1 VDQNGKIQCARFA
14 EQTLQD
20 QAYTSLGFN
29 FITTMAILHELSP
42 KYLEGHDSL
51 NNVYLDI
58 ELTTF
63 KKKLE
68 DLEYKSF
75 VADEILKWYG
85 FKLVEEIELI
95 EGFNIVVADEQ
106 ALSSYLSKE
115 QKALPPSISNGRLK
129 MASSSISVLQ
139 SVLNNYFSVH
149 FSFDGINA
157 NFYSIELELSDFDKM
172 RNDLTR
178 FGLVLEPKNGYVNK
192 YRLKNESYIIEA
204 K

>member
-1 VDQNGKIQCARFA
+1 MYSFNQTMNFIRLLLFLSVSLVFSCSSYDTISPTFLFERTTPDFHLKVSLSGTKVDQNGKIQCARFA

-29 FITTMAILHELSP
+29 FITTMAILHDLSP

-68 DLEYKSF
+68 DIEYKSF

-106 ALSSYLSKE
+106 TLSSYLSKE
-115 QKALPPSISNGRLK
+115 QKALPPSISNGR
-129 MASSSISVLQ
+129 AF
-139 SVLNNYFSVH
+139 YF
-149 FSFDGINA
+149 
-157 NFYSIELELSDFDKM
+157 
-172 RNDLTR
+172 
-178 FGLVLEPKNGYVNK
+178 
-192 YRLKNESYIIEA
+192 
-204 K
+204 